1 MRAGRRALL
10 RWLGAG
16 PLAALGCKIE
26 LILDPGPSPDPREL
40 LFPDPRPEI
49 PDEVVEPEESMVTA
63 LDEVLAAEA
72 EGLAGVLRERGPEST
87 ATIEHLIARLQAY
100 GLEPGGPQGGWSQP
114 VELRRVELPADAKP
128 QVRLRRTRPAGA
140 GSAEAI
146 ELGEHGV
153 FRQRRAGPVE
163 GLPLAQVRK
172 AGEALPREAVA
183 GRVVLL
189 RAPADLDV
197 GSAAGSERIEAWA
210 SQARESGAAGV
221 VVLTG
226 RSDEELAPLRERWRQ
241 VLSAGEAG
249 RDAGLIFEGVLSAAG
264 VERLGLALAGARA
277 WALEAE
283 LGLVEAAWT
292 SRNVVARLPGQDL
305 PWEEVVL
312 VCAWDTPAG
321 GDAPLE
327 TMRLLVSLVALAQVV
342 EQQRRGGRLR
352 RSIVGVFAV
361 DAGLGAGQLA
371 HARGSA
377 GEGVTTSAVLAVD
390 RVEPDVVRAAVSLS
404 GQVDSR
410 VIALAER
417 ACLRE
422 GRTLQVAGSLSL
434 PWLSPYVQARLPVM
448 TIGAGPSSGELPQTP
463 RAGLHAEVRL
473 VRELLLALAEDAGP
487 SP

>member
-1 MRAGRRALL
+1 MSARRRTLL

-26 LILDPGPSPDPREL
+26 PILGLGPSPDPRSP

-49 PDEVVEPEESMVTA
+49 PDEIEDPEDALVTA
-63 LDEVLAAEA
+63 LDELLVREAESLAA
-72 EGLAGVLRERGPEST
+72 LRERGAEST
-87 ATIEHLIARLQAY
+87 ATIELLIARLQAH
-100 GLEPGGPQGGWSQP
+100 GLEPGGPQGRWSQP
-114 VELRRVELPADAKP
+114 VELRRVDLPADARP
-128 QVRLRRTRPAGA
+128 QVRVRRARPTGGA
-140 GSAEAI
+140 AEAI

-163 GLPLAQVRK
+163 ALPLAPVRK

-189 RAPADLDV
+189 RAPAELDV
-197 GSAAGSERIEAWA
+197 GSEAGSERLEAWA
-210 SQARESGAAGV
+210 GQARESGAAGV
-221 VVLTG
+221 LVLTG
-226 RSDEELAPLRERWRQ
+226 RSEEELAPLRERWRR
-241 VLSAGEAG
+241 VLSTGEAG

-264 VERLGLALAGARA
+264 VERLGAALAGARA

-292 SRNVVARLPGQDL
+292 SHNVIARVPGADL
-305 PWEEVVL
+305 AREEVLL
-312 VCAWDTPAG
+312 VSAWDTPVG
-321 GDAPLE
+321 GDGALE
-327 TMRLLVSLVALAQVV
+327 TTRLVASLVALAQVV
-342 EQQRRGGRLR
+342 EQQRRGARLR

-377 GEGVTTSAVLAVD
+377 GAGVAPSAVLAID
-390 RVEPDVVRAAVSLS
+390 RVEPDVVRAAVSLA
-404 GQVDSR
+404 GQVDGR

-417 ACLRE
+417 VCLRE
-422 GRTLQVAGSLSL
+422 GRTLQVAGSLNL
-434 PWLSPYVQARLPVM
+434 PWLSPYVQPRLPVM
-448 TIGAGPSSGELPQTP
+448 TIGAGPSSGELPQAP
-463 RAGLHAEVRL
+463 RAGLHAEVRV
-473 VRELLLALAEDAGP
+473 VRDLLLALAEDAGP